1 MRRAVLT
8 LCFALPAIPVLAA
21 RPAPSVAPR
30 ARGEAGGAMASLP
43 GAPYRAVTAKTSAP
57 TQEVPPFR
65 MDRTP
70 VTNESFLT
78 FVVAHPAW
86 QRDRVSRLVA
96 DERYLGQW
104 AGPVAL
110 GPEAPPRA
118 PVVGVSW
125 FAAGAY
131 CASRGARLPS
141 EAEWEI
147 AAAASPKDRDGR
159 RDPVWRQ
166 TVLDWYA
173 RPNPP
178 RLPDVGQDQANY
190 WGIHDLHG
198 LVWEW
203 VSDFG
208 ASMLVGKKATLCGGG
223 ALDAVDPL
231 DYPAFLRAAFRSSLE
246 GRTTTTNLGFR
257 CVQDANGDAS

>member
-21 RPAPSVAPR
+21 RPAPAVGTRAEADADASMATLPR
-30 ARGEAGGAMASLP
+30 TS
-43 GAPYRAVTAKTSAP
+43 YRAVTAKASAP
-57 TQEVPPFR
+57 MQEVPAFR

-86 QRDRVSRLVA
+86 QRDRVSRLLA

-104 AGPVAL
+104 ASPVAL

-125 FAAGAY
+125 FAARAY

-141 EAEWEI
+141 EAEWET
-147 AAAASPKDRDGR
+147 AAAASPHDRDGR

-166 TVLDWYA
+166 TLLDWYA

-178 RLPDVGQDQANY
+178 RLPDVGKDVANT

-208 ASMLVGKKATLCGGG
+208 ASMLIGKDARLCGGG
-223 ALDAVDPL
+223 AQGAIDPL

-246 GRTTTTNLGFR
+246 GRMTTTNLGFR
-257 CVQDANGDAS
+257 CTRDAAGGAS

>member
-1 MRRAVLT
+1 MRSPLVAICLLFPAVVVRAATPGVSM
-8 LCFALPAIPVLAA
+8 AA
-21 RPAPSVAPR
+21 VP
-30 ARGEAGGAMASLP
+30 GGS
-43 GAPYRAVTAKTSAP
+43 YRAVTVKASEPTREVAP
-57 TQEVPPFR
+57 FL

-70 VTNESFLT
+70 VTNEAFLG
-78 FVVAHPAW
+78 FVRAHPAW
-86 QRDRVSRLVA
+86 QKDRVSRLLA
-96 DERYLGQW
+96 DQRYLGQW
-104 AGPVAL
+104 AGPLAL
-110 GPEAPPRA
+110 GPEAPPQA

-125 FAAGAY
+125 FAAGAF
-131 CASRGARLPS
+131 CADRGARLPS
-141 EAEWEI
+141 EAEWEL

-159 RDPVWRQ
+159 RDPAWRQ

-173 RPNPP
+173 RPNPT
-178 RLPDVGQDQANY
+178 RLPDVGQDAPNY

-208 ASMLVGKKATLCGGG
+208 ASMLVGKEARLCGGG
-223 ALDAVDPL
+223 ALGAADPL

-257 CVQDANGDAS
+257 CVEDAAGRSP

>member
-1 MRRAVLT
+1 MRRLAVA
-8 LCFALPAIPVLAA
+8 LCLVVPVFPLLPVLPALA
-21 RPAPSVAPR
+21 RD
-30 ARGEAGGAMASLP
+30 RGPMVTVSGAS
-43 GAPYRAVTAKTSAP
+43 YRAVTAKSSEP
-57 TQEVPPFR
+57 TRSVPPFR

-70 VTNESFLT
+70 VTNEAFLA
-78 FVVAHPAW
+78 FVQSHPAW
-86 QRDRVSRLVA
+86 QRDRVPRLVA
-96 DERYLGQW
+96 DERYLGHW
-104 AGPVAL
+104 ASPVAL
-110 GPEAPPRA
+110 GPEAPPQA

-125 FAAGAY
+125 FGAGAY

-147 AAAASPKDRDGR
+147 AAAASPRERDGR

-178 RLPDVGQDQANY
+178 RLPAVGGSGANY
-190 WGIHDLHG
+190 WGIQDLHG

-208 ASMLVGKKATLCGGG
+208 ASMLIGKDARLCGGG
-223 ALDAVDPL
+223 AQGAVDPL

-246 GRTTTTNLGFR
+246 GRMTTTNLGFR
-257 CVQDANGDAS
+257 CARDAAGGAS

>member
-1 MRRAVLT
+1 MTRLALALGVAVQVLGARAAQSERASMAT
-8 LCFALPAIPVLAA
+8 LPAGTYRAMTVKKEGEPA
-21 RPAPSVAPR
+21 RP
-30 ARGEAGGAMASLP
+30 
-43 GAPYRAVTAKTSAP
+43 
-57 TQEVPPFR
+57 VPAFR
-65 MDRTP
+65 IDRTP
-70 VTNESFLT
+70 VTNEAFLA
-78 FVVAHPAW
+78 FVRAHPAW

-96 DERYLGQW
+96 DDRYLGQW
-104 AGPVAL
+104 EGPTAL
-110 GPEAPPRA
+110 GPDISPRA

-131 CASRGARLPS
+131 CAARGARLPS
-141 EAEWEI
+141 EAEWEL
-147 AAAASPKDRDGR
+147 AAAASPKERDGR
-159 RDPVWRQ
+159 RDPLWRQ

-178 RLPDVGQDQANY
+178 RLPDVGQDAPNY

-208 ASMLVGKKATLCGGG
+208 ASMLVGKDARLCGGG

-231 DYPAFLRAAFRSSLE
+231 DYPGFLRAAFRSSLE

-257 CVQDANGDAS
+257 CADGAVGGAS

>member
-1 MRRAVLT
+1 MFASMAA
-8 LCFALPAIPVLAA
+8 LCLLSPLLAA
-21 RPAPSVAPR
+21 GATSSGPTSMAAVPASV
-30 ARGEAGGAMASLP
+30 
-43 GAPYRAVTAKTSAP
+43 YRAVTGKASEPKRD
-57 TQEVPPFR
+57 VPAFR
-65 MDRTP
+65 LDRMP
-70 VTNESFLT
+70 VTNEAFLA
-78 FVVAHPAW
+78 FVRAHPAW

-96 DERYLGQW
+96 DARYLAQW
-104 AGPVAL
+104 AGPL
-110 GPEAPPRA
+110 SPGPEAPPRA

-125 FAAGAY
+125 FAAGAF
-131 CASRGARLPS
+131 CGARGARLPS

-147 AAAASPKDRDGR
+147 AAAASPTERDGR
-159 RDPVWRQ
+159 RDPAWRQ

-178 RLPDVGQDQANY
+178 RLPEVGQDPPNY

-208 ASMLVGKKATLCGGG
+208 ASMLIGKDARLCGGG
-223 ALDAVDPL
+223 ASGAIDPL
-231 DYPAFLRAAFRSSLE
+231 DYPAFLRAALRSSLE

-257 CVQDANGDAS
+257 CAEDARESSP